1 MSCTSVSHR
10 RSWQRSRDNDW
21 VESTLEDLTQTSYRL
36 SSYGLNGWFPESI
49 LELESILEQRNL
61 PRLYSREAR
70 CLYSEL
76 MMDIRYRTTIM
87 RKREFGYHGV
97 RPANCTPLIVQLLPD
112 LRRLVGRHAASQDA
126 MNVAMALVRYF
137 EEVNEPDEDE
147 DEEQST
153 GHTLAELDD
162 ILWVLIEREV
172 RDKKNRVAPYNE
184 WTAFPHRILTRTRDR
199 LEKYGAEFPFDNSI
213 TSLENHIC
221 GDLIRGK

>member
-1 MSCTSVSHR
+1 
-10 RSWQRSRDNDW
+10 
-21 VESTLEDLTQTSYRL
+21 
-36 SSYGLNGWFPESI
+36 
-49 LELESILEQRNL
+49 
-61 PRLYSREAR
+61 
-70 CLYSEL
+70 

-112 LRRLVGRHAASQDA
+112 LRRLVGLHAASQDA
-126 MNVAMALVRYF
+126 MNVAVALVRYF

-184 WTAFPHRILTRTRDR
+184 WTAFPHRILTRTRDD
-199 LEKYGAEFPFDNSI
+199 LEKYGVEDPFENSI

-221 GDLIRGK
+221 GDLVRGN